1 MATERLQERQLALL
15 GPAGHGLGGY
25 VQDVGHLGGPE
36 VAAGF
41 GCGVAGALGCHGASL
56 SCGRTPTLCRSL
68 DGTGVRPT
76 RQQAVRSADAN
87 GHPAGCKTSRAMMES
102 TQNDCHSPIGLFQRT
117 CGLVPHGVPLGLSGP
132 SGRTSSRLVI
142 SLSGDGGSWHGA
154 GWGRQV
160 PAAALV
166 PAALAAAGHGDA
178 EYQDEQDRGD
188 DKQDSPHGSPP
199 CPCFSSPY
207 IGETRSTRTIAGSS
221 VREGPISSG
230 ARGAQ
235 LLGHVSRTLGRPPE
249 IPARDPS
256 LGERGLL
263 RDVFQ
268 GRRGGAVPGLIADCR
283 WEQRQRERE
292 GTALTQGALD
302 PDPPAVLLD
311 DAAANGQTKAAAAL
325 VARIGRIDLLEAPEN
340 GLQLV
345 GRDAPTLILDANQHL
360 AAPRFG
366 GNPDG
371 GVRR

>member
-1 MATERLQERQLALL
+1 MASRSAFLVPQAA
-15 GPAGHGLGGY
+15 P
-25 VQDVGHLGGPE
+25 
-36 VAAGF
+36 AAGWWF
-41 GCGVAGALGCHGASL
+41 RYQATAVAGTVLVGAGRYPPPPPLFPLLLRQPATATL
-56 SCGRTPTLCRSL
+56 S
-68 DGTGVRPT
+68 T
-76 RQQAVRSADAN
+76 R
-87 GHPAGCKTSRAMMES
+87 TSRTAVTISRIRLMA
-102 TQNDCHSPIGLFQRT
+102 HL
-117 CGLVPHGVPLGLSGP
+117 LVPV
-132 SGRTSSRLVI
+132 
-142 SLSGDGGSWHGA
+142 
-154 GWGRQV
+154 
-160 PAAALV
+160 
-166 PAALAAAGHGDA
+166 
-178 EYQDEQDRGD
+178 
-188 DKQDSPHGSPP
+188 SPP
-199 CPCFSSPY
+199 LISEKPGAPP
-207 IGETRSTRTIAGSS
+207 TIAGSS
-221 VREGPISSG
+221 VRRGPISSG

-256 LGERGLL
+256 PGERGLL